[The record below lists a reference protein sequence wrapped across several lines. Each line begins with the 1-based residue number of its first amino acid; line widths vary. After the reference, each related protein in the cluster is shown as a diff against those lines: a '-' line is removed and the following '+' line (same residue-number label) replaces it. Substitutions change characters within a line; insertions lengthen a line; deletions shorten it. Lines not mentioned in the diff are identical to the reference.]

1 VSTMNKLSLI
11 TACYNSELT
20 ITDTLRSVSDQTYS
34 NIEHIVIDGGSND
47 STMSLVSKHGERVV
61 KTISEK
67 DKGIYDAYNK
77 GLRLASGEIVGFINS
92 DDFYASDT
100 VLAKVMSVFEDP
112 SIDACHANLCYVDS
126 NDTSKIERVWRSWNY
141 RDVDFERGYLPAHP
155 TIFLRRELYDKHGH
169 FSLDFG
175 MVGDVDLVLRM
186 FYRKDINSIHV
197 DETWVHMRAGGATDV
212 GGLKGILNQSR
223 AIRKVQ
229 RNNGIHSSL
238 IIYSLIKIFSRANQ
252 ICKARLHRLFHGRCS
267 L

>member
-1 VSTMNKLSLI
+1 MSTMNKLSLI

-20 ITDTLRSVSDQTYS
+20 ITDTLRSVNDQTYS

-47 STMSLVSKHGERVV
+47 STMSLVSQYGERVV

-77 GLRLASGEIVGFINS
+77 GLTLASGEIIGFINS

-126 NDTSKIERVWRSWNY
+126 SDTSKIERIWRSWNY
-141 RDVDFERGYLPAHP
+141 RDVDFKRGHIPAHP
-155 TIFLRRELYDKHGH
+155 TVFLRRELYEKYGH

-175 MVGDVDLVLRM
+175 MVGDNDLLLRM
-186 FYRKDINSIHV
+186 FYGKKINSIHV
-197 DETWVHMRAGGATDV
+197 DEIWVHMRAGGATGVD
-212 GGLKGILNQSR
+212 GLKGILNQSR
-223 AIRKVQ
+223 ALREVQ
-229 RNNGIHSSL
+229 KNNGIHSSL
-238 IIYSLIKIFSRANQ
+238 IIYILAKVFSRVTQ
-252 ICKARLHRLFHGRCS
+252 IFKARFHTFFHVRSG